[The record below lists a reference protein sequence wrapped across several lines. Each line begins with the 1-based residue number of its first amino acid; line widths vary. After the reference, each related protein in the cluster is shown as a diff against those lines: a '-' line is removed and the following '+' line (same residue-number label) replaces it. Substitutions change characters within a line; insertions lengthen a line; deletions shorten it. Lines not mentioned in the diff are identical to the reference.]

1 MLPNFKLLE
10 TTSPD
15 QTPDV
20 CMIGYGTF
28 LQEAIKDLAAGRRPI
43 VWGEHIQILDAI
55 KVVGFRRLWPGE
67 PTYPVIQK
75 ADGMFFYGLL
85 FEIYNNQLIRFDQ
98 IEGVPTLY
106 TREQV
111 TIQFR
116 GQTIPSFIY
125 VPTENTLNYVLRQY
139 DLTGIEPGV
148 DDWVENLR
156 KTFSPEEIQVFPKIF
171 REIK

>member
-20 CMIGYGTF
+20 RMIGYGTF

-67 PTYPVIQK
+67 RTYPVIQK

-85 FEIYNNQLIRFDQ
+85 FEIYNTQLIRFDQ

-139 DLTGIEPGV
+139 DLAGIEPGV

-171 REIK
+171 RETK